1 MSIDLSRTDRDYLF
15 GRLLGA
21 ADKLEEY
28 ALRKKSNDRLV
39 TAAIRYMQ
47 TFSMRPAT
55 TWTTIHNQLLPY
67 IQQVKGAIA
76 FREIEG
82 IMKLGTPD
90 AFADDA
96 PLSSLYLVGF
106 YHERAHIDQIVES
119 FRAKQTVDTSVDTA
133 IDNNLNQQAKE

>member
-1 MSIDLSRTDRDYLF
+1 MSIDLARTDRDYLF

-28 ALRKKSNDRLV
+28 ALRRKSNNRLV

-55 TWTTIHNQLLPY
+55 TWSTIHNQLLPY

-76 FREIEG
+76 FREIES
-82 IMKLGTPD
+82 IIKLGKPD
-90 AFADDA
+90 DFADNA
-96 PLSSLYLVGF
+96 PLSGLYLVGY
-106 YHERAHIDQIVES
+106 YHERAYIDQLIAS
-119 FRAKQTVDTSVDTA
+119 IRKKQATDMASDATTV
-133 IDNNLNQQAKE
+133 NNLNQPEKE